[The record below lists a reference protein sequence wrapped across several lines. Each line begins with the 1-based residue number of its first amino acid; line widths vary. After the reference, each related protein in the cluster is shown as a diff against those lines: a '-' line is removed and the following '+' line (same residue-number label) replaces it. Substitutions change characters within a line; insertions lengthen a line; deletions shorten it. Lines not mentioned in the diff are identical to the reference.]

1 MAAADDASNGRAP
14 LYHQSPSERRP
25 EVVLGEKV
33 ADEKG
38 EAVGMSIKSVG
49 PDWMTVELTMGS
61 EEKSKNA
68 G

>member
-1 MAAADDASNGRAP
+1 
-14 LYHQSPSERRP
+14 
-25 EVVLGEKV
+25 VVLGEKV